1 MTPAGVSDVPL
12 HAFPGRAVGRAA
24 PPLLPHPP
32 GGPSRPDPKGTAMPA
47 DVAFLLRAVIG
58 RIRSEEAGFSTA
70 ELLGNAA
77 LGIAALVLIWGL
89 LTNVGSSVMEFITN
103 ALGL

>member
-1 MTPAGVSDVPL
+1 MLAE
-12 HAFPGRAVGRAA
+12 
-24 PPLLPHPP
+24 
-32 GGPSRPDPKGTAMPA
+32 
-47 DVAFLLRAVIG
+47 VALLLRAVAG
-58 RIRSEEAGFSTA
+58 RLRTEDSGFSTA

-89 LTNVGSSVMEFITN
+89 LTNVGSSVMQFITN